1 MLTNKVLAVLAV
13 AAQILIFSTDT
24 DAACKVPPELQ
35 GKDWVYEY
43 TDVLTGE
50 TMTKT
55 LSFGSTTIQQGISL
69 EVQGSNVNAW
79 TCLSDLTISD
89 TESVAVFKS
98 DITFD
103 VFPVMGRRLYLCMRF
118 TKVTDD
124 LFYFHLMSDKNGL
137 VTPKERVFSPVSE
150 PDANADVCSTYC
162 SYGDPK
168 PMIRTLRKPDTA
180 DKLPTDADLCENCGD
195 SCIVSKIVQSSD
207 FNYCNN
213 NPCSNGVCENKVDG
227 YTCSCASGYEGTSCD
242 IKIDDCAPNPCL
254 NGGDCS
260 DGVDYFTCTCAAGYE
275 GKICDRNIDDCD
287 QDPCLNGGQC
297 IDGVNLYTCNCAAG
311 YEGKICDR
319 IVCTV
324 SGMVP
329 FATGP
334 TDGSYNNM
342 DTITYSCIPGYE
354 VQSGNLERSCQAD
367 GTWSGST
374 PVCAAVKCQ
383 DPENGQFTEEQ
394 TSPGYYFPERVTYS
408 CIFGYEVQSGDL
420 ERSCQADGTWS
431 GNPPVCKMT
440 VDFFCETL
448 LEKMFENKE
457 NSEKSSAESPEE
469 SSEIDTR
476 GKSKANG
483 KLKNW
488 RKGRRCGY
496 YKALEALIL
505 ETCLLP

>member
-43 TDVLTGE
+43 TDVSTGE

-124 LFYFHLMSDKNGL
+124 LFYFHLMSDKNSL
-137 VTPKERVFSPVSE
+137 VTPKERVFSPLSE

-168 PMIRTLRKPDTA
+168 PMIRTLRKPDTT

-195 SCIVSKIVQSSD
+195 SCIVSDIVQSSD

-260 DGVDYFTCTCAAGYE
+260 DGVDFFTCTCAAGYE

-324 SGMVP
+324 SGKVP

-334 TDGSYNNM
+334 TDGSYNYM

-354 VQSGNLERSCQAD
+354 VQSGNIERSCQAD

-374 PVCAAVKCQ
+374 PVC
-383 DPENGQFTEEQ
+383 E
-394 TSPGYYFPERVTYS
+394 
-408 CIFGYEVQSGDL
+408 
-420 ERSCQADGTWS
+420 
-431 GNPPVCKMT
+431 MT

>member
-35 GKDWVYEY
+35 DKDWVYEY
-43 TDVLTGE
+43 TDVSTGE

-69 EVQGSNVNAW
+69 EVQGSNINAW

-103 VFPVMGRRLYLCMRF
+103 TFLNNNRRLYLCMRF

-124 LFYFHLMSDKNGL
+124 LFYFYLMSDKNSL

-150 PDANADVCSTYC
+150 PETNADVCSTYC

-195 SCIVSKIVQSSD
+195 SCIVSV
-207 FNYCNN
+207 
-213 NPCSNGVCENKVDG
+213 P
-227 YTCSCASGYEGTSCD
+227 
-242 IKIDDCAPNPCL
+242 
-254 NGGDCS
+254 
-260 DGVDYFTCTCAAGYE
+260 
-275 GKICDRNIDDCD
+275 
-287 QDPCLNGGQC
+287 
-297 IDGVNLYTCNCAAG
+297 
-311 YEGKICDR
+311 
-319 IVCTV
+319 CTV
-324 SGMVP
+324 SGKEP
-329 FATGP
+329 FTTGP
-334 TDGSYNNM
+334 TDGSYNYM
-342 DTITYSCIPGYE
+342 DTITYSCNPGYE
-354 VQSGNLERSCQAD
+354 VQSGNRERTCQPD

-374 PVCAAVKCQ
+374 LVCAAVKCQ
-383 DPENGQFTEEQ
+383 DPENGQFTKEQ
-394 TSPGYYFPERVTYS
+394 TSPGYNFPDGVTYS

-440 VDFFCETL
+440 IDFFCETL
-448 LEKMFENKE
+448 LEKIENKGK
-457 NSEKSSAESPEE
+457 SEKRSAESPEE

-476 GKSKANG
+476 GKGKANG
-483 KLKNW
+483 KLKNL

-505 ETCLLP
+505 ETCLES

>member
-35 GKDWVYEY
+35 DKDWVYEY
-43 TDVLTGE
+43 TDVSTGE

-69 EVQGSNVNAW
+69 EVQGSNINAW

-103 VFPVMGRRLYLCMRF
+103 TFLNNNRRLYLCMRF

-124 LFYFHLMSDKNGL
+124 LFYFYLMSDKNSL

-150 PDANADVCSTYC
+150 PETNADVCSTYC

-195 SCIVSKIVQSSD
+195 SCIVSD
-207 FNYCNN
+207 
-213 NPCSNGVCENKVDG
+213 
-227 YTCSCASGYEGTSCD
+227 
-242 IKIDDCAPNPCL
+242 IDDCAPNPCL
-254 NGGDCS
+254 NGG
-260 DGVDYFTCTCAAGYE
+260 
-275 GKICDRNIDDCD
+275 
-287 QDPCLNGGQC
+287 QC
-297 IDGVNLYTCNCAAG
+297 IDGVDLYTCNCAAG

-319 IVCTV
+319 IPCTV
-324 SGMVP
+324 SGKEP
-329 FATGP
+329 FTTGP
-334 TDGSYNNM
+334 TDGSYNYM
-342 DTITYSCIPGYE
+342 DTITYSCNPGYE
-354 VQSGNLERSCQAD
+354 VQSGNRERTCQPD

-374 PVCAAVKCQ
+374 LVCAAVKCQ
-383 DPENGQFTEEQ
+383 DPENGQFTKEQ
-394 TSPGYYFPERVTYS
+394 TSPGYNFPDGVTYS

-440 VDFFCETL
+440 IDFFCETL
-448 LEKMFENKE
+448 LEKIENKGK
-457 NSEKSSAESPEE
+457 SEKRSAESPEE

-476 GKSKANG
+476 GKGKANG
-483 KLKNW
+483 KLKNL

-505 ETCLLP
+505 ETCLES